1 MGVHVLDSVAV
12 ETLSSVAPQGI
23 MGSVTPCVRVELC
36 SAVHLPPNSSVGT
49 LYLKKAGIVISESS
63 TDTVNCTSMILILDG
78 TLAIVSEAPTDTGTD
93 AVLAIVS
100 EGATNTGSVAP
111 TVKGLAEGN
120 RSPSWILMRL
130 IFCNSSALVMG
141 SIAPILAVVTR
152 GCVLW

>member
-1 MGVHVLDSVAV
+1 MLDSVAV

-23 MGSVTPCVRVELC
+23 MGSVTPCVRFELC
-36 SAVHLPPNSSVGT
+36 IAVHLPPNSSVGT

-63 TDTVNCTSMILILDG
+63 TDTVNCTSMIIMLDG

-100 EGATNTGSVAP
+100 EGA